1 MDYSSW
7 TGSWREALIPA
18 TQKITM
24 HLPNVLS
31 AAALLLLGWLVARL
45 VRAWTSKLISVGF
58 ERIVRTPAGRTT
70 IERTGVRRTVPGVV
84 STAAFWL
91 VLLLFAAAA
100 VEVLG
105 LPAVTNLVARIAY
118 YLPNVFAAILIV
130 FAGYVAGNLA
140 SAFVSATAMS
150 MHLPYAAALG
160 RSAHAA
166 IVMVAVV
173 IGINQLGVDSTF
185 LVILLSTVLATSL
198 GGAAIAFGLGS
209 RTAVSNIIGSH
220 YLRKTCKAG
229 QQVKIEGIEGRIL
242 EITPTMV
249 ILATYNGRVL
259 IPAKKFSEEI
269 SLLGTGEA

>member
-7 TGSWREALIPA
+7 TASWRDALIPA
-18 TQKITM
+18 TNKITT

-31 AAALLLLGWLVARL
+31 AVALLLVGWLVALLLRS
-45 VRAWTSKLISVGF
+45 WTSRLISAGL
-58 ERIVRTPAGRTT
+58 ERVVRTPAGRATMD
-70 IERTGVRRTVPGVV
+70 RTGIRRSVPGII
-84 STAAFWL
+84 SAAAFWL
-91 VLLLFAAAA
+91 VLLFFAAAA
-100 VEVLG
+100 IEVLG

-118 YLPNVFAAILIV
+118 YLPNVVAAVLIV

-140 SAFVSATAMS
+140 SAFVSTTAVS

-160 RSAHAA
+160 RTAHTT
-166 IVMVAVV
+166 VLMVAVV

-185 LVILLSTVLATSL
+185 LVIILSTLLATTL
-198 GGAAIAFGLGS
+198 GGAALAFGLGS

-229 QQVKIEGIEGRIL
+229 QHVRIDGIEGRIL

-249 ILATYNGRVL
+249 ILTTHNGRVL